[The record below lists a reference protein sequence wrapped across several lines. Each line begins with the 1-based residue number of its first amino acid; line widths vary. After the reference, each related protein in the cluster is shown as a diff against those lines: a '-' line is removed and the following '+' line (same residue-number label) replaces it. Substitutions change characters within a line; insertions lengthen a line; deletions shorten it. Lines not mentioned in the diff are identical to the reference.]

1 MKTTHTPWPW
11 KNETGTQYITNS
23 AGILVATA
31 ATPDDSC
38 AVDWEDTYANARAI
52 VRACNSHYELLAA
65 LEGMIGMAR
74 FETDSTA
81 WIKAAILAESI
92 VKNAKD

>member
-1 MKTTHTPWPW
+1 MKITHTPWPW

-31 ATPDDSC
+31 ATPNDSC

-65 LEGMIGMAR
+65 LEGMISEWQRG
-74 FETDSTA
+74 
-81 WIKAAILAESI
+81 
-92 VKNAKD
+92 